1 MLIVNNP
8 RRLRLNNI
16 FILTIMN
23 IRKSKAVLILL
34 DKVSMI
40 LIFRKEIINVNTDVV
55 SLWN

>member
-8 RRLRLNNI
+8 VLDLLAFYINN
-16 FILTIMN
+16 N
-23 IRKSKAVLILL
+23 GHYKSKAVLILL

-55 SLWN
+55 NLWN